1 MTLTLDD
8 VRNKRFRMARKSGY
22 EVLEVD
28 EFVDEVEESF
38 AQLVEENQN
47 LKKQVEAL
55 KAAPPVLLRLLTPW
69 LRLRQFS
76 HPHLGSLLRYR
87 LRCPAAIVVT
97 TGKEASAAVVRLVEM
112 STEQA
117 ERLVEEATEDANR
130 IREEAN
136 RTAHQLTTDARTRAE
151 RVESEARV
159 NAERLQADALSRA
172 EKLDREI
179 EGRRGEMF
187 GDLERQRDD
196 LTAAVSALRNFETA
210 YRTNLTTH
218 LRRQIETLESG
229 RAEPVDVPEVASVGE
244 KNSNGTPGQP
254 GRSSLSEKMLQA
266 SAVVPATPHA
276 STLCWGTSASWSHID
291 QRDRARYGG
300 PCVVVT
306 EWRQSRR
313 QTPADITTSS
323 EPRKP
328 TDQLEIDNHGW
339 KFREKSARVVEE
351 SAFAAYCLCV
361 TYPFQPCTKKWG
373 AHDHR

>member
-38 AQLVEENQN
+38 AQLIEENQN
-47 LKKQVEAL
+47 LKKQIEAL
-55 KAAPPVLLRLLTPW
+55 KAAPPP
-69 LRLRQFS
+69 QQ
-76 HPHLGSLLRYR
+76 PIA
-87 LRCPAAIVVT
+87 PAAPTVQAPQSRQPAPPQTASAQPQSGTIVVT

-159 NAERLQADALSRA
+159 NAERLQADAHSRA

-179 EGRRGEMF
+179 ESRRGEMF

-196 LTAAVSALRNFETA
+196 LTAAVAALRNFEAA

-218 LRRQIETLESG
+218 LRKQIETLEAG
-229 RAEPVDVPEVASVGE
+229 GAEPGEIPDVVRDAKPTES
-244 KNSNGTPGQP
+244 NSNGISIGQQGEHGGADQPQHRGEAPSYSGSAGSNTPRLDALLG
-254 GRSSLSEKMLQA
+254 
-266 SAVVPATPHA
+266 
-276 STLCWGTSASWSHID
+276 D
-291 QRDRARYGG
+291 QR
-300 PCVVVT
+300 
-306 EWRQSRR
+306 
-313 QTPADITTSS
+313 
-323 EPRKP
+323 
-328 TDQLEIDNHGW
+328 
-339 KFREKSARVVEE
+339 
-351 SAFAAYCLCV
+351 
-361 TYPFQPCTKKWG
+361 
-373 AHDHR
+373 

>member
-1 MTLTLDD
+1 MTLSLDD

-38 AQLVEENQN
+38 AQLIEENQN

-55 KAAPPVLLRLLTPW
+55 KAAPPPHPVAPAAPTVQAPPP
-69 LRLRQFS
+69 RQ
-76 HPHLGSLLRYR
+76 
-87 LRCPAAIVVT
+87 PAPLQPQSGAIVVT

-159 NAERLQADALSRA
+159 NAERLQADALGRA

-179 EGRRGEMF
+179 EARRGEMF

-196 LTAAVSALRNFETA
+196 LTAAVGSLRNFETA
-210 YRTNLTTH
+210 YRTNLTSH
-218 LRRQIETLESG
+218 LRKQIESLESG
-229 RAEPVDVPEVASVGE
+229 RAEPVEVPDVVREHKPAEGH
-244 KNSNGTPGQP
+244 SNGIGSAQQSEHGGAEQREDAPSYSGGSGSNTPRLDALLG
-254 GRSSLSEKMLQA
+254 
-266 SAVVPATPHA
+266 
-276 STLCWGTSASWSHID
+276 D
-291 QRDRARYGG
+291 QR
-300 PCVVVT
+300 
-306 EWRQSRR
+306 
-313 QTPADITTSS
+313 
-323 EPRKP
+323 
-328 TDQLEIDNHGW
+328 
-339 KFREKSARVVEE
+339 
-351 SAFAAYCLCV
+351 
-361 TYPFQPCTKKWG
+361 
-373 AHDHR
+373 

>member
-55 KAAPPVLLRLLTPW
+55 KAAPPVAAQAPHTMAPPPTVQPPPP
-69 LRLRQFS
+69 RQ
-76 HPHLGSLLRYR
+76 
-87 LRCPAAIVVT
+87 PAPAQQPMSGKIVVT

-117 ERLVEEATEDANR
+117 ERLVEEATDDANR

-159 NAERLQADALSRA
+159 NAERLQADAHSRA

-187 GDLERQRDD
+187 GDLEKQRDD
-196 LTAAVSALRNFETA
+196 LTASVAALRSFEAA
-210 YRTNLTTH
+210 YRTNLATH
-218 LRRQIETLESG
+218 LRRQIESLESG
-229 RAEPVDVPEVASVGE
+229 RAEPVDVPEVIRE
-244 KNSNGTPGQP
+244 LKPTEHNSNGTAQP
-254 GRSSLSEKMLQA
+254 GEHG
-266 SAVVPATPHA
+266 P
-276 STLCWGTSASWSHID
+276 ID
-291 QRDRARYGG
+291 QPQREDAPSYGRG
-300 PCVVVT
+300 GSP
-306 EWRQSRR
+306 SN
-313 QTPADITTSS
+313 TPRLDALLG
-323 EPRKP
+323 
-328 TDQLEIDNHGW
+328 DQ
-339 KFREKSARVVEE
+339 R
-351 SAFAAYCLCV
+351 
-361 TYPFQPCTKKWG
+361 
-373 AHDHR
+373 

>member
-38 AQLVEENQN
+38 AQLIQENQN
-47 LKKQVEAL
+47 LKKQIEAL
-55 KAAPPVLLRLLTPW
+55 KAAPPP
-69 LRLRQFS
+69 QQ
-76 HPHLGSLLRYR
+76 PIA
-87 LRCPAAIVVT
+87 PAAPTVQAPQPRQPAPSQSPMAQPQSGTIVVT

-179 EGRRGEMF
+179 EGRRAEMF

-196 LTAAVSALRNFETA
+196 LTAAVAALRNFEAA

-218 LRRQIETLESG
+218 LRQQIESLETG
-229 RAEPVDVPEVASVGE
+229 QAEPVEVPDVVREPKAPESTANGISTPQQGE
-244 KNSNGTPGQP
+244 RGAADQPQRREGAPSYSGSSSSNTPRLDALLG
-254 GRSSLSEKMLQA
+254 
-266 SAVVPATPHA
+266 
-276 STLCWGTSASWSHID
+276 D
-291 QRDRARYGG
+291 QR
-300 PCVVVT
+300 
-306 EWRQSRR
+306 
-313 QTPADITTSS
+313 
-323 EPRKP
+323 
-328 TDQLEIDNHGW
+328 
-339 KFREKSARVVEE
+339 
-351 SAFAAYCLCV
+351 
-361 TYPFQPCTKKWG
+361 
-373 AHDHR
+373 

>member
-8 VRNKRFRMARKSGY
+8 IRSKRFRMARKSGY

-38 AQLVEENQN
+38 AQLMEENQN
-47 LKKQVEAL
+47 LKKQIEAL
-55 KAAPPVLLRLLTPW
+55 KAAPPPP
-69 LRLRQFS
+69 Q
-76 HPHLGSLLRYR
+76 PIA
-87 LRCPAAIVVT
+87 PAAPTVQAPPPRKPAPPPPPPQSGTIVVT

-159 NAERLQADALSRA
+159 NAERLQADALGRA

-179 EGRRGEMF
+179 ESRRGEMF

-196 LTAAVSALRNFETA
+196 LTAAVGALRNFEAA
-210 YRTNLTTH
+210 YRNNLTTH

-229 RAEPVDVPEVASVGE
+229 RAEPGEVPDMVRDIKPSESS
-244 KNSNGTPGQP
+244 SNGTGAGEHGGTDQP
-254 GRSSLSEKMLQA
+254 QREGAPSYSGGGSN
-266 SAVVPATPHA
+266 TPRLDA
-276 STLCWGTSASWSHID
+276 LLGD
-291 QRDRARYGG
+291 QR
-300 PCVVVT
+300 
-306 EWRQSRR
+306 
-313 QTPADITTSS
+313 
-323 EPRKP
+323 
-328 TDQLEIDNHGW
+328 
-339 KFREKSARVVEE
+339 
-351 SAFAAYCLCV
+351 
-361 TYPFQPCTKKWG
+361 
-373 AHDHR
+373 

>member
-38 AQLVEENQN
+38 GQLIEENQN
-47 LKKQVEAL
+47 LKKQIEAL
-55 KAAPPVLLRLLTPW
+55 KAAPAPQPIA
-69 LRLRQFS
+69 
-76 HPHLGSLLRYR
+76 
-87 LRCPAAIVVT
+87 PAAPTVQAPPPPRQPTAPQPQSGTIVVT

-179 EGRRGEMF
+179 ESRRGEMF
-187 GDLERQRDD
+187 GDLERQRDN
-196 LTAAVSALRNFETA
+196 LTAAVAALRNFETA
-210 YRTNLTTH
+210 YRSNLTTH
-218 LRRQIETLESG
+218 LRKQIETLETG
-229 RAEPVDVPEVASVGE
+229 RAEPVDIPDVVRDVKSTD
-244 KNSNGTPGQP
+244 SNANGIGNERGGDQSQRREDAPSYSGGSSNTPRLDALLG
-254 GRSSLSEKMLQA
+254 
-266 SAVVPATPHA
+266 
-276 STLCWGTSASWSHID
+276 D
-291 QRDRARYGG
+291 QR
-300 PCVVVT
+300 
-306 EWRQSRR
+306 
-313 QTPADITTSS
+313 
-323 EPRKP
+323 
-328 TDQLEIDNHGW
+328 
-339 KFREKSARVVEE
+339 
-351 SAFAAYCLCV
+351 
-361 TYPFQPCTKKWG
+361 
-373 AHDHR
+373 

>member
-38 AQLVEENQN
+38 AQLLEENQN

-55 KAAPPVLLRLLTPW
+55 KAAPPVAAPAPHTMAPPPTVQPPAP
-69 LRLRQFS
+69 RQ
-76 HPHLGSLLRYR
+76 
-87 LRCPAAIVVT
+87 PAPAQPPMSGGPIVVT

-117 ERLVEEATEDANR
+117 ERLVEEANDDANR

-218 LRRQIETLESG
+218 LRKQIESLESG
-229 RAEPVDVPEVASVGE
+229 RAEPADVPDAARDLKSTEN
-244 KNSNGTPGQP
+244 NSNGTAVGQ
-254 GRSSLSEKMLQA
+254 GE
-266 SAVVPATPHA
+266 H
-276 STLCWGTSASWSHID
+276 GGID
-291 QRDRARYGG
+291 QPQREDAPSFSGG
-300 PCVVVT
+300 A
-306 EWRQSRR
+306 SSN
-313 QTPADITTSS
+313 TPRLDALLG
-323 EPRKP
+323 
-328 TDQLEIDNHGW
+328 DQ
-339 KFREKSARVVEE
+339 R
-351 SAFAAYCLCV
+351 
-361 TYPFQPCTKKWG
+361 
-373 AHDHR
+373 

>member
-38 AQLVEENQN
+38 AQLLEENQN

-55 KAAPPVLLRLLTPW
+55 KSAPPVAAPTPQTIAPPPTVQPPPP
-69 LRLRQFS
+69 RQ
-76 HPHLGSLLRYR
+76 
-87 LRCPAAIVVT
+87 PAPAQQPMSGTIVVT

-159 NAERLQADALSRA
+159 NAERLQADAHGRA

-196 LTAAVSALRNFETA
+196 LTAAVAALRSFEAA
-210 YRTNLTTH
+210 YRNNLTTH
-218 LRRQIETLESG
+218 LRQQIETLESG
-229 RAEPVDVPEVASVGE
+229 RAEPVDVPDVIGE
-244 KNSNGTPGQP
+244 LKQTENNANVTAQP
-254 GRSSLSEKMLQA
+254 GELGVADQPQREEAA
-266 SAVVPATPHA
+266 SFSGGGSPSNTPRLDA
-276 STLCWGTSASWSHID
+276 LLGD
-291 QRDRARYGG
+291 QR
-300 PCVVVT
+300 
-306 EWRQSRR
+306 
-313 QTPADITTSS
+313 
-323 EPRKP
+323 
-328 TDQLEIDNHGW
+328 
-339 KFREKSARVVEE
+339 
-351 SAFAAYCLCV
+351 
-361 TYPFQPCTKKWG
+361 
-373 AHDHR
+373 

>member
-1 MTLTLDD
+1 MTLSLDD

-38 AQLVEENQN
+38 AQLIEENQN

-55 KAAPPVLLRLLTPW
+55 KAAPPP
-69 LRLRQFS
+69 
-76 HPHLGSLLRYR
+76 HPVA
-87 LRCPAAIVVT
+87 PAAPTVQAPPPPRQPAPPPQPQSGTIVVT

-179 EGRRGEMF
+179 ESRRGEMF

-196 LTAAVSALRNFETA
+196 LTAAVASLRNFETA
-210 YRTNLTTH
+210 YRSNLTSH
-218 LRRQIETLESG
+218 LRKQIESLEGG
-229 RAEPVDVPEVASVGE
+229 RAEPVDIPDVVRERKPAEGH
-244 KNSNGTPGQP
+244 SNGIGSPQHGEH
-254 GRSSLSEKMLQA
+254 G
-266 SAVVPATPHA
+266 AT
-276 STLCWGTSASWSHID
+276 D
-291 QRDRARYGG
+291 QREDAPSYSGG
-300 PCVVVT
+300 
-306 EWRQSRR
+306 SGSN
-313 QTPADITTSS
+313 TPRLDALLG
-323 EPRKP
+323 
-328 TDQLEIDNHGW
+328 DQ
-339 KFREKSARVVEE
+339 R
-351 SAFAAYCLCV
+351 
-361 TYPFQPCTKKWG
+361 
-373 AHDHR
+373 

>member
-38 AQLVEENQN
+38 AQLLEENQN

-55 KAAPPVLLRLLTPW
+55 KSAPPVAAPAPQTIAPPPTVQPPPP
-69 LRLRQFS
+69 RQ
-76 HPHLGSLLRYR
+76 
-87 LRCPAAIVVT
+87 PAPAQQPMSGTIVVT

-159 NAERLQADALSRA
+159 NAERLQADALGRA

-196 LTAAVSALRNFETA
+196 LTAAVAALRSFEAA

-218 LRRQIETLESG
+218 LRQQIETLESG
-229 RAEPVDVPEVASVGE
+229 RAEPVDVPDVIGE
-244 KNSNGTPGQP
+244 LKQTENNANGTAQP
-254 GRSSLSEKMLQA
+254 GELGVADQPQREEAPSFSGGGSP
-266 SAVVPATPHA
+266 SNTPRLDA
-276 STLCWGTSASWSHID
+276 LLGD
-291 QRDRARYGG
+291 QR
-300 PCVVVT
+300 
-306 EWRQSRR
+306 
-313 QTPADITTSS
+313 
-323 EPRKP
+323 
-328 TDQLEIDNHGW
+328 
-339 KFREKSARVVEE
+339 
-351 SAFAAYCLCV
+351 
-361 TYPFQPCTKKWG
+361 
-373 AHDHR
+373 

>member
-55 KAAPPVLLRLLTPW
+55 KAAPPVAAQAPHTMAPPPTVQPPPP
-69 LRLRQFS
+69 RQ
-76 HPHLGSLLRYR
+76 
-87 LRCPAAIVVT
+87 PAPAQQPMSGKIVVT

-117 ERLVEEATEDANR
+117 ERLVEEATDDANR

-179 EGRRGEMF
+179 ESRRGEMF

-196 LTAAVSALRNFETA
+196 LTAAVGSLRSFEAA

-229 RAEPVDVPEVASVGE
+229 RAEPVDVPDIMHEPPPTENA
-244 KNSNGTPGQP
+244 NGTAQQGENGGMDQP
-254 GRSSLSEKMLQA
+254 QRQDAA
-266 SAVVPATPHA
+266 SFSGA
-276 STLCWGTSASWSHID
+276 GSASNTPRLDALLGD
-291 QRDRARYGG
+291 QR
-300 PCVVVT
+300 
-306 EWRQSRR
+306 
-313 QTPADITTSS
+313 
-323 EPRKP
+323 
-328 TDQLEIDNHGW
+328 
-339 KFREKSARVVEE
+339 
-351 SAFAAYCLCV
+351 
-361 TYPFQPCTKKWG
+361 
-373 AHDHR
+373 

>member
-38 AQLVEENQN
+38 AQLIEENQN

-55 KAAPPVLLRLLTPW
+55 KAAPPAPQPMASAAPTVQAPPPPA
-69 LRLRQFS
+69 RQ
-76 HPHLGSLLRYR
+76 
-87 LRCPAAIVVT
+87 PAPPPAQSGTIVVT

-117 ERLVEEATEDANR
+117 ERLVQEATEDANR

-159 NAERLQADALSRA
+159 NAERLQADAHGRA

-179 EGRRGEMF
+179 ESRRGEMF

-196 LTAAVSALRNFETA
+196 LTAAVGALRNFETA

-218 LRRQIETLESG
+218 LRKQIETLESG
-229 RAEPVDVPEVASVGE
+229 RAEPNEIPDVARDVKPAEST
-244 KNSNGTPGQP
+244 SNGVSTPQGDHGVADQ
-254 GRSSLSEKMLQA
+254 SQ
-266 SAVVPATPHA
+266 HA
-276 STLCWGTSASWSHID
+276 AYGAGSASNTPRLDALLGD
-291 QRDRARYGG
+291 QR
-300 PCVVVT
+300 
-306 EWRQSRR
+306 
-313 QTPADITTSS
+313 
-323 EPRKP
+323 
-328 TDQLEIDNHGW
+328 
-339 KFREKSARVVEE
+339 
-351 SAFAAYCLCV
+351 
-361 TYPFQPCTKKWG
+361 
-373 AHDHR
+373 